1 MSIYQGNNLA
11 YGLQN
16 PLQGMNP
23 ANVYAQIAPN
33 NIQKREY
40 GTFWFY
46 KQSSTETQLYVYVP
60 SNEWNQFAFQSS
72 AVSFSSI
79 TTNAL
84 TVSGGISTAP
94 VNSSVA
100 TAAFV
105 TTLTAGTSV
114 QNTTGYDLMCNIVL
128 VVASST
134 NATITLGVGAATGPT
149 ANTVYP
155 TFTAVSST
163 MLSFSAIVPNNY
175 YMVYNTTGTISVSSV
190 TVQSC
195 AL

>member
-1 MSIYQGNNLA
+1 MSVNQSNNNLS
-11 YGLQN
+11 YGLRN
-16 PLQGMNP
+16 PLQGANP
-23 ANVYAQIAPN
+23 EYIFARRAPSSSDSAPF
-33 NIQKREY
+33 

-46 KQSSTETQLYVYVP
+46 KVSATSTQVYLFTSSGVWSQIP
-60 SNEWNQFAFQSS
+60 FNSGAAN
-72 AVSFSSI
+72 FSS
-79 TTNAL
+79 L
-84 TVSGGISTAP
+84 SVSSGISTAP

-128 VVASST
+128 EVASST

-195 AL
+195 PL

>member
-1 MSIYQGNNLA
+1 MAIYQGNNLV
-11 YGLQN
+11 YGLRN

-46 KQSSTETQLYVYVP
+46 KVSSAETRLYVYVP
-60 SNEWNQFAFQSS
+60 SNTWNQVAFQSAS
-72 AVSFSSI
+72 ATFTSV

-84 TVSGGISTAP
+84 TVNGGISTAP

-114 QNTTGYDLMCNIVL
+114 RNTTGYDLMCNIVL

-155 TFTAVSST
+155 TFTVVSST
-163 MLSFSAIVPNNY
+163 LLSFNAIVPNNY
-175 YMVYNTTGTISVSSV
+175 YLVYNTTGTITVSSV

>member
-1 MSIYQGNNLA
+1 M
-11 YGLQN
+11 
-16 PLQGMNP
+16 
-23 ANVYAQIAPN
+23 
-33 NIQKREY
+33 
-40 GTFWFY
+40 
-46 KQSSTETQLYVYVP
+46 
-60 SNEWNQFAFQSS
+60 
-72 AVSFSSI
+72 
-79 TTNAL
+79 
-84 TVSGGISTAP
+84 
-94 VNSSVA
+94 
-100 TAAFV
+100 
-105 TTLTAGTSV
+105 TAGTSV